1 MNMKKLIL
9 ILFLFSS
16 SSCFSQ
22 DLLQIDSSGRKLKDY
37 YLSLNVENLWLAGHH
52 VNWET
57 GEPDKPESK
66 EGIKTHC
73 SAFVASACKG
83 VSIYILRP
91 PEHGQVLLSNAQY
104 DWLYG
109 KKSSKEGWRE
119 IKENKYSIA
128 QQYAN
133 DGYIVIAAIKNPDD
147 SKAGHIA
154 LVMPFETDINTL
166 NENGPELIQAGTV
179 NSSSISLKEG
189 FKQHLKKWPEDEVV
203 FFFNESKPF

>member
-1 MNMKKLIL
+1 MKNIVK
-9 ILFLFSS
+9 ILFLLFL
-16 SSCFSQ
+16 FNFIVQSQ
-22 DLLQIDSSGRKLKDY
+22 SRLQIDSSGKKLKDY

-73 SAFVASACKG
+73 SAFVASACEG
-83 VSIYILRP
+83 LGIYILRP

-109 KKSSKEGWRE
+109 KQSSKEGWKE
-119 IKENKYSIA
+119 IKEDKYKAA

-133 DGYIVIAAIKNPDD
+133 DGYVVVAAIKNKDD
-147 SKAGHIA
+147 SKPGHIA
-154 LVMPFETDINTL
+154 LVIPYEIDVNTL
-166 NENGPELIQAGTV
+166 TDNGPELIQAGTE
-179 NSSSISLKEG
+179 NSNSISLKEG
-189 FKQHLKKWPEDEVV
+189 FKHHLKKWPEDEII
-203 FFFNESKPF
+203 FFYNINKVY

>member
-1 MNMKKLIL
+1 MKKLIL

-16 SSCFSQ
+16 SACFCQ
-22 DLLQIDSSGRKLKDY
+22 DVLQIDSAGKKLKDY

-73 SAFVASACKG
+73 SAFVASACEG
-83 VSIYILRP
+83 IGIYILRP

-104 DWLYG
+104 DWLFS
-109 KKSSKEGWRE
+109 KKSSKEGWKE
-119 IKENKYSIA
+119 IKENKYSTA

-154 LVMPFETDINTL
+154 LVMPFETDITSL
-166 NENGPELIQAGTV
+166 TQNGPELIQAGTE
-179 NSSSISLKEG
+179 NSNSISLKEG
-189 FKQHLKKWPEDEVV
+189 FKHHVKWPENEVV
-203 FFFNESKPF
+203 FFYNETQYSK